1 MEDKVK
7 KPRSA
12 YRKLEIVI
20 LVLSVLAA
28 GGCSNLSGFNKARQ
42 EKADE
47 RGSGE
52 NVSEKDISDNKEFE
66 NDFTADISDKS
77 EIREYILP
85 ETIWKITGMTAEE
98 QAVSF
103 RDSNPGN
110 YYFTDIVVN
119 KDNALVLTMTEKQ
132 KNMYMEEV
140 ILYLNN
146 NIKEAY
152 EKEDIQIKSNENYRE
167 VKMILGEESD
177 SAGFQGTFVKVIS
190 YMAVYQILNGC
201 EPEEWGIH
209 LIVEREEEIILDADI
224 PDDKWVL
231 TNEDFEE

>member
-1 MEDKVK
+1 MKLNK
-7 KPRSA
+7 NA
-12 YRKLEIVI
+12 IRKRIAISI
-20 LVLSVLAA
+20 LLTGVLFVS
-28 GGCSNLSGFNKARQ
+28 GCSNLSGFNKAQQ

-47 RGSGE
+47 RGSRG
-52 NVSEKDISDNKEFE
+52 NVIEKDISENKEIE
-66 NDFTADISDKS
+66 NSLNTDISDEEETKS
-77 EIREYILP
+77 YILP

-119 KDNALVLTMTEKQ
+119 EDNALVLTMTEKQ
-132 KNMYMEEV
+132 TNMYMEQV
-140 ILYLNN
+140 ISYLNN
-146 NIKEAY
+146 NIEEAY
-152 EKEDIQIKSNENYRE
+152 EKDDIQIKSNENYRE

-201 EPEEWGIH
+201 EPEKWGIH
-209 LIVEREEEIILDADI
+209 LIVEREEEIILDVDVPGDRWI
-224 PDDKWVL
+224 L
-231 TNEDFEE
+231 TNEDFGE

>member
-103 RDSNPGN
+103 RDGNPGN
-110 YYFTDIVVN
+110 YYFTDIKVTE
-119 KDNALVLTMTEKQ
+119 DNALVLMVTEKQ
-132 KNMYMEEV
+132 RDMYEEE
-140 ILYLNN
+140 ISSYLYEDL
-146 NIKEAY
+146 ETA
-152 EKEDIQIKSNENYRE
+152 EKEEDIHIKLNEDYSE
-167 VKMILGEESD
+167 MQMIMGED
-177 SAGFQGTFVKVIS
+177 SSSIGFQITFIKVASDI
-190 YMAVYQILNGC
+190 AIYQILNGC
-201 EPEEWGIH
+201 EPEEWGFH
-209 LIVEREEEIILDADI
+209 LTIEREEEIILDVNV
-224 PDDKWVL
+224 PDDSWEISSKEL
-231 TNEDFEE
+231 SG

>member
-1 MEDKVK
+1 MK

-66 NDFTADISDKS
+66 NDFTTDISDKS

-103 RDSNPGN
+103 RADNPGN
-110 YYFTDIVVN
+110 YYFTDIKVTE
-119 KDNALVLTMTEKQ
+119 DNALVLTMTEKQ
-132 KNMYMEEV
+132 RDMYEEE
-140 ILYLNN
+140 ISSYLH
-146 NIKEAY
+146 EDLETA
-152 EKEDIQIKSNENYRE
+152 EKEEDIHIKLNEDYSE
-167 VKMILGEESD
+167 MQMIMGED
-177 SAGFQGTFVKVIS
+177 SSSIGFQITFIKVASDI
-190 YMAVYQILNGC
+190 AIYQILNGC
-201 EPEEWGIH
+201 EPEEWGFH
-209 LIVEREEEIILDADI
+209 LTIEREEEIILDVNV
-224 PDDKWVL
+224 PDDSWEISSKEL
-231 TNEDFEE
+231 SG